1 MRSNVAL
8 RALLLLIPALAACGP
23 LPRPFQPEVKP
34 RNELLTLDDS
44 AGIVVLPLDG
54 LVEVAPAEASQA
66 LAEALRERNV
76 PATTRGGNRA
86 SRYLFARGELRSL
99 DARREELWIT
109 WELSDSQGQRIA
121 EALQRERLPREA
133 WARMEPQ
140 TLMPVLEE
148 AADVIASLV
157 QEPAVHEAV
166 APEPQAVELRVA
178 VVPLDPAPGDAATS
192 LPAALSIELLGAGVA
207 LSRTPEPG
215 DLVVGGKVELDPPEG
230 GSQRVEI
237 LWIVSR
243 DGEELGR
250 VSQANRVPA
259 GSLDGPWGPVA
270 PLVAGAALD
279 GLLPIFDRIAK
290 AGAGAGGV
298 GS

>member
-157 QEPAVHEAV
+157 QE
-166 APEPQAVELRVA
+166 
-178 VVPLDPAPGDAATS
+178 
-192 LPAALSIELLGAGVA
+192 
-207 LSRTPEPG
+207 
-215 DLVVGGKVELDPPEG
+215 
-230 GSQRVEI
+230 RVEI

-290 AGAGAGGV
+290 AGAGARGA